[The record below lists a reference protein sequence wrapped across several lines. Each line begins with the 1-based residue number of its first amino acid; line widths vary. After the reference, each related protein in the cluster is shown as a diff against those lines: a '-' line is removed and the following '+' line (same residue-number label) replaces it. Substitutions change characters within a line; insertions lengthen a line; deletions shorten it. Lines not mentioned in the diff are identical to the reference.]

1 MIPCGAGFSLW
12 VLVRARTNP
21 HRLKP
26 APLAA
31 LFHSL
36 RKRKETLNRMSPNPT
51 HHDKIR
57 ERFTETADVFAQ
69 TTRRTRTEE
78 AERLAERATAGL
90 ANAEKLLAIDL
101 ACGPGTY
108 TRPLAARVR
117 HAIGADLTPAM
128 VEKAR
133 AEAARD
139 RITNI
144 EFMCAD
150 IYALP
155 FADGA
160 AGIVSCGYA
169 FHHMADPPR
178 ALAEMARVLQAGGRL
193 VITDIIVREGCDGAF
208 QNAVE
213 RVRDPSHTITQSAAN
228 FHALIRNLGLRVV
241 SEHRHD
247 NWHDFD
253 VWMGNAGKAPGD
265 PVYEQTRAMME
276 SCIGND
282 RSGFRPRR
290 SEKAPSG
297 LEFMHTVLLLIAEKP
312 E

>member
-1 MIPCGAGFSLW
+1 MTADLS
-12 VLVRARTNP
+12 
-21 HRLKP
+21 
-26 APLAA
+26 
-31 LFHSL
+31 
-36 RKRKETLNRMSPNPT
+36 

-57 ERFTETADVFAQ
+57 ERFTETADVFAR
-69 TTRRTRTEE
+69 TTRRVRTEE

-90 ANAEKLLAIDL
+90 ANAGTLLAIDL

-108 TRPLAARVR
+108 TRPLAKRVR

-139 RITNI
+139 GITNI
-144 EFMCAD
+144 EFVCAD
-150 IYALP
+150 IYAPP
-155 FADGA
+155 FADGV

-178 ALAEMARVLQAGGRL
+178 ALAEMARVLQPGGRL
-193 VITDIIVREGCDGAF
+193 AITDIIVREGCDGAS
-208 QNAVE
+208 QNAIE
-213 RVRDPSHTITQSAAN
+213 RVRDPSHTTSQRVAD
-228 FHALIRNLGLRVV
+228 FRALIRNLGLRVV
-241 SEHRHD
+241 SEHLHD
-247 NWHDFD
+247 NWYDFD
-253 VWMGNAGKAPGD
+253 VWMGNAGKSPGD
-265 PVYEQTRAMME
+265 PVYVQTRAMME

-297 LEFMHTVLLLIAEKP
+297 LEFMHTVLLLIAEKV

>member
-1 MIPCGAGFSLW
+1 MTADLS
-12 VLVRARTNP
+12 
-21 HRLKP
+21 
-26 APLAA
+26 
-31 LFHSL
+31 
-36 RKRKETLNRMSPNPT
+36 

-57 ERFTETADVFAQ
+57 ERFTETADVFAR
-69 TTRRTRTEE
+69 TTRRVRTEE

-90 ANAEKLLAIDL
+90 ANAGTLLAIDL

-108 TRPLAARVR
+108 TRPLARRVR

-133 AEAARD
+133 AEAALD
-139 RITNI
+139 GITNI
-144 EFMCAD
+144 EFVCAD
-150 IYALP
+150 IYAPP
-155 FADGA
+155 FADGV

-178 ALAEMARVLQAGGRL
+178 ALAEMARVLQPGGRL
-193 VITDIIVREGCDGAF
+193 AITDIIVREDCDGAS
-208 QNAVE
+208 QNAIE
-213 RVRDPSHTITQSAAN
+213 RVRDPSHTISQTVAD
-228 FHALIRNLGLRVV
+228 FHALLQNLGLRVV
-241 SEHRHD
+241 SEHLHD

-253 VWMGNAGKAPGD
+253 VWMGNAGKPPGD
-265 PVYEQTRAMME
+265 PVYVQTRDMME

-297 LEFMHTVLLLIAEKP
+297 LEFMHTVLLLIAEKV

>member
-1 MIPCGAGFSLW
+1 MTPD
-12 VLVRARTNP
+12 
-21 HRLKP
+21 
-26 APLAA
+26 
-31 LFHSL
+31 
-36 RKRKETLNRMSPNPT
+36 PT

-57 ERFTETADVFAQ
+57 ERFTETANIFAQ
-69 TTRRTRTEE
+69 NVRRLRSEE
-78 AERLAERATAGL
+78 AELLAERATAGL
-90 ANAEKLLAIDL
+90 ANADKLLAIDL

-139 RITNI
+139 GIANI
-144 EFMCAD
+144 EFVCAD

-155 FADGA
+155 FADGS

-169 FHHMADPPR
+169 FHHMTDPER
-178 ALAEMARVLQAGGRL
+178 ALAEMARVVQPGGR
-193 VITDIIVREGCDGAF
+193 VAITDIIVPEGCDASF

-213 RVRDPSHTITQSAAN
+213 RVRDPSHTTTQSAAN
-228 FHALIRNLGLRVV
+228 FHAMIRSLGLRVV
-241 SEHRHD
+241 SENIHD

-253 VWMGNAGKAPGD
+253 VWMSNACKSPGD
-265 PVYEQTRAMME
+265 LVYAQTRGMME
-276 SCIGND
+276 SFLGND
-282 RSGFRPRR
+282 KSGFHPRR
-290 SEKAPSG
+290 TEKVPSG
-297 LEFMHTVLLLIAEKP
+297 LEFMHTVLQLIAEKP

>member
-1 MIPCGAGFSLW
+1 MASD
-12 VLVRARTNP
+12 
-21 HRLKP
+21 
-26 APLAA
+26 
-31 LFHSL
+31 S
-36 RKRKETLNRMSPNPT
+36 T
-51 HHDKIR
+51 HLEKIR
-57 ERFTETADVFAQ
+57 ERFTETADAFAR
-69 TTRRTRTEE
+69 TVRRTRVEE
-78 AERLAERATAGL
+78 AEELAERATASL
-90 ANAEKLLAIDL
+90 PNAEKMLAIDL

-117 HAIGADLTPAM
+117 HAIGADVTPAM

-139 RITNI
+139 GISNI
-144 EFMCAD
+144 EFVCAD

-169 FHHMADPPR
+169 FHHMTDVAG
-178 ALAEMARVLQAGGRL
+178 ALAEMARVLQPGGR
-193 VITDIIVREGCDGAF
+193 VAITDIIVREGCDAAF
-208 QNAVE
+208 QNSVE
-213 RVRDPSHTITQSAAN
+213 CVRDPSHTITQSAAN
-228 FHALIRNLGLRVV
+228 FRALIRNLGLRVV
-241 SEHRHD
+241 SEHLHD

-265 PVYEQTRAMME
+265 PVYVQTRSMME
-276 SCIGND
+276 SHIGND
-282 RSGFRPRR
+282 SCGFCPRR
-290 SEKAPSG
+290 SDKVPSG